1 MSLQDGSGP
10 WGNNANEGSI
20 PWQFTL
26 EDGAKITRV
35 VVRSYDIIDAIA
47 FTVVDSNGYITTYEY
62 GNPTSTA
69 SEIKLKDGEYITQ
82 ISGSYGNYKW
92 NNGRVTLS
100 TLKIYTNKNTNGYGP
115 YGKGADVSNTQVFK
129 SSKGKVIGF
138 YGTIGA
144 NKHYLESIGITLQDS
159 VQVSKA

>member
-1 MSLQDGSGP
+1 MR
-10 WGNNANEGSI
+10 
-20 PWQFTL
+20 WQFTL
-26 EDGAKITRV
+26 EDGAKMIRV
-35 VVRSYDIIDAIA
+35 VVRSHDIVDAIG
-47 FTVVDSNGYITTYEY
+47 FTVVDSNDYITTYEY

-115 YGKGADVSNTQVFK
+115 YGKGA
-129 SSKGKVIGF
+129 
-138 YGTIGA
+138 
-144 NKHYLESIGITLQDS
+144 
-159 VQVSKA
+159 

>member
-1 MSLQDGSGP
+1 MR
-10 WGNNANEGSI
+10 
-20 PWQFTL
+20 WQFTL
-26 EDGAKITRV
+26 EDGAKMIRV
-35 VVRSYDIIDAIA
+35 VVRSHDIVDAIG
-47 FTVVDSNGYITTYEY
+47 FTVVDSNDYITTYEY

-115 YGKGADVSNTQVFK
+115 YGKGAYVDNAQVFK
-129 SSKGKVIGF
+129 SSKGRVVGF
-138 YGTIGA
+138 SGTVSA